1 MNGMKIL
8 THEDRAY
15 PAFVKKLYRRAIPSD
30 TVSDS
35 VAGIVAEV
43 AKTGDRAL
51 VAFAKKFDG
60 ANLTVKSLRVS
71 EAELA
76 HARASVSTET
86 KAAIKASL
94 KNIHAFAKKSQRKN
108 WSSENLQG
116 VEVGE
121 RFVPFDRVGVYVPGG
136 KAPLV
141 STSLMTAGFAQAA
154 GVSEIVA
161 ATPPGLD
168 GSVNVDLLYA
178 LDTAGAT
185 EIYKAGG
192 AHGIAALSLGTK
204 SIAPVD
210 KVFGP
215 GNSYV
220 VEAKRQMVGAVSI
233 DLLPGPSEVLVAS
246 DASGNAR
253 FLAADLLAQAEHGP
267 DSVVGMVTHSKRL
280 FKDVQAELKSQL
292 AETPRRE
299 IATKALKKAGFLLL
313 TKSMK
318 ESIEIV
324 NDWAPEHL
332 VLVAKDE
339 DKWLDQVRTAGA
351 IYVGNFSAVAVGD
364 FLAGPSH
371 TLPTEGSGRSFSGL
385 RADQFQRRAS
395 VVRMDQAA
403 VRKSQKVVEHFAKME
418 GLHAHG
424 RSVTLRAED

>member
-1 MNGMKIL
+1 MKIL

-15 PAFVKKLYRRAIPSD
+15 PAFVKKLYRRAIPSEA
-30 TVSDS
+30 VSDT
-35 VAGIVAEV
+35 VAGIVSEV
-43 AKTGDRAL
+43 AEKGDRAL

-60 ANLTVKSLRVS
+60 ATLTSRSLRVTDI
-71 EAELA
+71 ELKL
-76 HARASVSTET
+76 ARDSVSQDT
-86 KAAIKASL
+86 KSAIESSL
-94 KNIHAFAKKSQRKN
+94 KNIHAFAAKSLRKN
-108 WSSENLQG
+108 WKARNLQG

-154 GVSEIVA
+154 GVPEIVA
-161 ATPPGLD
+161 ATPPGTD
-168 GSVNVDLLYA
+168 GSVNAELLYA
-178 LDTAGAT
+178 LEAAGAS

-210 KVFGP
+210 KIFGP
-215 GNSYV
+215 GNSFV

-233 DLLPGPSEVLVAS
+233 DLLPGPSEVLIAS
-246 DASGNAR
+246 DATGNPC
-253 FLAADLLAQAEHGP
+253 FLASDLLAQAEHGP
-267 DSVVGMVTHSKRL
+267 DSVVGVVTHSKKL
-280 FKDVQAELKSQL
+280 FRDIQRELEIQL

-318 ESIEIV
+318 ESISIV

-332 VLVAKDE
+332 ILVAKNE

-351 IYVGNFSAVAVGD
+351 IYVGNYSAVAVGD

-395 VVRMDQAA
+395 VVRMDQKA
-403 VRKSQKVVEHFAKME
+403 VRKSQKVVEHFARME

-424 RSVTLRAED
+424 RSVTLRAES

>member
-1 MNGMKIL
+1 MKVL
-8 THEDRAY
+8 TYEDKAY
-15 PAFVKKLYRRAIPSD
+15 PAFRKTLYRRAIPSGALSS
-30 TVSDS
+30 T
-35 VAGIVAEV
+35 VAGIVSEV
-43 AKTGDRAL
+43 AKHGDRAL
-51 VAFAKKFDG
+51 IDFAAKFDG
-60 ANLTVKSLRVS
+60 AKLTLKNLRVS
-71 EAELA
+71 EAELEF
-76 HARASVSTET
+76 ARSSVSPET
-86 KAAIKASL
+86 KAAVAASL
-94 KNIHAFAKKSQRKN
+94 KNIHWFAKKSLRKN
-108 WSSENLQG
+108 WSSKNTQG
-116 VEVGE
+116 AIVGE

-161 ATPPGLD
+161 ATPPRAD
-168 GSVNVDLLYA
+168 GSVNADLLYA
-178 LDTAGAT
+178 LDAAGAT

-233 DLLPGPSEVLVAS
+233 DLLPGPSEILIAADS
-246 DASGNAR
+246 TGNAR
-253 FLAADLLAQAEHGP
+253 FLASDLLAQAEHGP
-267 DSVVGMVTHSKRL
+267 DSVVGFVTHSKRL
-280 FKDVQAELKSQL
+280 LSDVQRELKSQL
-292 AETPRRE
+292 AETPRKE
-299 IATKALKKAGFLLL
+299 IASKALKKAGFILL

-324 NDWAPEHL
+324 NDWAPEHFI
-332 VLVAKDE
+332 LVAKDE
-339 DKWLDQVRTAGA
+339 DHWLDQVRTAGA
-351 IYVGNFSAVAVGD
+351 IYIGNYAAVAVGD

-395 VVRMDQAA
+395 VVRMDQQA
-403 VRKSQKVVEHFAKME
+403 VQKSQKVVEHFAEIE

-424 RSVTLRAED
+424 RSVTLRAES

>member
-1 MNGMKIL
+1 MKIL
-8 THEDRAY
+8 THKDKGY
-15 PAFVKKLYRRAIPSD
+15 PAYLKRLYRRALPSGEV
-30 TVSDS
+30 TDS
-35 VAGIVAEV
+35 VREIIADVARR
-43 AKTGDRAL
+43 GDRAL
-51 VAFAKKFDG
+51 VDFARKFDG
-60 ANLTVKSLRVS
+60 AKLAVAGLRVS
-71 EAELA
+71 EEEREA
-76 HARASVSTET
+76 ARQAVSRET
-86 KAAIKASL
+86 REAVAASL
-94 KNIHAFAKKSQRKN
+94 KNIHAFARKSLRKN
-108 WSSENLQG
+108 WKARNREG

-154 GVSEIVA
+154 GVPEIVA
-161 ATPPGLD
+161 ATPPGPD
-168 GSVNVDLLYA
+168 GSLNAELLYA
-178 LDTAGAT
+178 LDAAGAT

-204 SIAPVD
+204 TIAPVD

-233 DLLPGPSEVLVAS
+233 DLLPGPSEVLVAA
-246 DASGNAR
+246 DATGKAR

-267 DSVVGMVTHSKRL
+267 DSVVGMVTPSKRL
-280 FKDVQAELKSQL
+280 FEEVQRELKVQL

-299 IATKALKKAGFLLL
+299 IAQKALEKAGFLLL

-318 ESIEIV
+318 EALAIV

-332 VLVAKDE
+332 VLVARDE
-339 DKWLDQVRTAGA
+339 DKWLAEVRTAGA
-351 IYVGNFSAVAVGD
+351 IYVGNYSAVAVGD

-403 VRKSQKVVEHFAKME
+403 LRKSQRVVEHFAEIE